1 MKKVKFEDKYMFLN
15 NSDLQISPEIQRKL
29 DPIRVQ
35 EIIQNFDP
43 KLANPIKVS
52 YRDGKYNIVDGMH
65 TRAALCGINGKEDFP
80 IFCRVFSG
88 ITKEEE
94 ARIFAAQFGCA
105 EDVSMIY
112 KLRALE
118 VAKDPL
124 VLGFLKATRDSGFTI
139 KLGSHSGHNGH
150 IAAVCEAYKA

>member
-80 IFCRVFSG
+80 IFCRVFSASLLHRADRLYG
-88 ITKEEE
+88 I
-94 ARIFAAQFGCA
+94 ARINDKF
-105 EDVSMIY
+105 SLTNYHNLY
-112 KLRALE
+112 KM
-118 VAKDPL
+118 
-124 VLGFLKATRDSGFTI
+124 
-139 KLGSHSGHNGH
+139 HSKKQL
-150 IAAVCEAYKA
+150 IFYFISRKEI